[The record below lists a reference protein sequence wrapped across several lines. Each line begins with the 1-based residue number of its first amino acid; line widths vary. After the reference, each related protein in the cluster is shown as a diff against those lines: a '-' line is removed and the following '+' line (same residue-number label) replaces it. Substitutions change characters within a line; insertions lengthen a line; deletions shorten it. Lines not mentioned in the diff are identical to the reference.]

1 MGLKFSLE
9 VPAIEDSPRNILG
22 TQLFNL
28 IEKDEITEVEY
39 VSEFEF
45 ISFSVGVT
53 AKGNLKGFARAKS
66 SDRLKVNTDSAS
78 TLLLFTNEGNVY
90 KIPSF
95 LISNVVKEEI
105 LLENIIEGYNKK
117 EKVIDVHSVKN
128 FEEGNRVYFFT
139 KKGMIKKTSLKEYDG
154 NYSMCQAY
162 KFKYEN
168 DEVISVCIYNNIKA
182 EIVIISKK
190 GMAIRFL
197 SDNVNT
203 MGRVASGVTGIS
215 LKDDDE
221 VISGKV
227 IGLIANDN
235 DEIAI
240 DKDNNSQVILIT
252 KNKEKKNVLIEE
264 IRIQNRAG
272 RGTNVMVINLDDEIT
287 ETEFQ

>member
-1 MGLKFSLE
+1 
-9 VPAIEDSPRNILG
+9 
-22 TQLFNL
+22 
-28 IEKDEITEVEY
+28 
-39 VSEFEF
+39 
-45 ISFSVGVT
+45 
-53 AKGNLKGFARAKS
+53 
-66 SDRLKVNTDSAS
+66 
-78 TLLLFTNEGNVY
+78 
-90 KIPSF
+90 
-95 LISNVVKEEI
+95 
-105 LLENIIEGYNKK
+105 
-117 EKVIDVHSVKN
+117 
-128 FEEGNRVYFFT
+128 
-139 KKGMIKKTSLKEYDG
+139 
-154 NYSMCQAY
+154 
-162 KFKYEN
+162 
-168 DEVISVCIYNNIKA
+168 
-182 EIVIISKK
+182 
-190 GMAIRFL
+190 
-197 SDNVNT
+197 

>member
-1 MGLKFSLE
+1 
-9 VPAIEDSPRNILG
+9 
-22 TQLFNL
+22 
-28 IEKDEITEVEY
+28 
-39 VSEFEF
+39 
-45 ISFSVGVT
+45 
-53 AKGNLKGFARAKS
+53 
-66 SDRLKVNTDSAS
+66 
-78 TLLLFTNEGNVY
+78 
-90 KIPSF
+90 
-95 LISNVVKEEI
+95 
-105 LLENIIEGYNKK
+105 
-117 EKVIDVHSVKN
+117 
-128 FEEGNRVYFFT
+128 
-139 KKGMIKKTSLKEYDG
+139 
-154 NYSMCQAY
+154 
-162 KFKYEN
+162 
-168 DEVISVCIYNNIKA
+168 
-182 EIVIISKK
+182 
-190 GMAIRFL
+190 MAIRFL

>member
-1 MGLKFSLE
+1 
-9 VPAIEDSPRNILG
+9 
-22 TQLFNL
+22 
-28 IEKDEITEVEY
+28 
-39 VSEFEF
+39 
-45 ISFSVGVT
+45 
-53 AKGNLKGFARAKS
+53 
-66 SDRLKVNTDSAS
+66 
-78 TLLLFTNEGNVY
+78 
-90 KIPSF
+90 
-95 LISNVVKEEI
+95 
-105 LLENIIEGYNKK
+105 
-117 EKVIDVHSVKN
+117 
-128 FEEGNRVYFFT
+128 
-139 KKGMIKKTSLKEYDG
+139 
-154 NYSMCQAY
+154 MCQAY

-252 KNKEKKNVLIEE
+252 KIKKRKMFL
-264 IRIQNRAG
+264 
-272 RGTNVMVINLDDEIT
+272 LKK
-287 ETEFQ
+287 

>member
-1 MGLKFSLE
+1 
-9 VPAIEDSPRNILG
+9 
-22 TQLFNL
+22 
-28 IEKDEITEVEY
+28 
-39 VSEFEF
+39 
-45 ISFSVGVT
+45 
-53 AKGNLKGFARAKS
+53 
-66 SDRLKVNTDSAS
+66 
-78 TLLLFTNEGNVY
+78 
-90 KIPSF
+90 
-95 LISNVVKEEI
+95 
-105 LLENIIEGYNKK
+105 
-117 EKVIDVHSVKN
+117 
-128 FEEGNRVYFFT
+128 
-139 KKGMIKKTSLKEYDG
+139 
-154 NYSMCQAY
+154 
-162 KFKYEN
+162 
-168 DEVISVCIYNNIKA
+168 
-182 EIVIISKK
+182 
-190 GMAIRFL
+190 MAIRFL

-252 KNKEKKNVLIEE
+252 KNKEKKNLLIEE

>member
-1 MGLKFSLE
+1 M
-9 VPAIEDSPRNILG
+9 
-22 TQLFNL
+22 LFR
-28 IEKDEITEVEY
+28 
-39 VSEFEF
+39 S
-45 ISFSVGVT
+45 
-53 AKGNLKGFARAKS
+53 
-66 SDRLKVNTDSAS
+66 
-78 TLLLFTNEGNVY
+78 
-90 KIPSF
+90 
-95 LISNVVKEEI
+95 
-105 LLENIIEGYNKK
+105 
-117 EKVIDVHSVKN
+117 
-128 FEEGNRVYFFT
+128 
-139 KKGMIKKTSLKEYDG
+139 
-154 NYSMCQAY
+154 
-162 KFKYEN
+162 
-168 DEVISVCIYNNIKA
+168 
-182 EIVIISKK
+182 ISKK

-203 MGRVASGVTGIS
+203 MGRVAAGVTGIS

-287 ETEFQ
+287 ETEFK